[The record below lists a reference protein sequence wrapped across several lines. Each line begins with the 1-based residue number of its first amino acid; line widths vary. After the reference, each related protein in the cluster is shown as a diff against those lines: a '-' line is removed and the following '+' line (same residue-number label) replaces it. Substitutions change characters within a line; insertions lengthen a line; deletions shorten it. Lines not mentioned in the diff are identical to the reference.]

1 MLSIYEQL
9 TRCQKKAAKAK
20 NKGGR
25 PRLKEIDGV
34 PHRSGFYMTKMLIC
48 GEGYELARRNGATH
62 EDSIKAA
69 AEYATIKLGKRVN
82 FASAKAEITALAKTT
97 LYSIT
102 PGAFGD
108 ALSSART
115 TELRIRRRK
124 SYLKRRG
131 KSTIKFGKAQRS

>member
-9 TRCQKKAAKAK
+9 TRCQKKAKKAK

-25 PRLKEIDGV
+25 PRLIEIDGI

-48 GEGYELARRNGATH
+48 GEGYELARRDGASH
-62 EDSIKAA
+62 ENAIKAA
-69 AEYATIKLGKRVN
+69 AEYATAKLGKKVN
-82 FASAKAEITALAKTT
+82 FASAKAETTALGKTA
-97 LYSIT
+97 LYAMT

-108 ALSSART
+108 ALSSAREA
-115 TELRIRRRK
+115 ELRVRRRQ

-131 KSTIKFGKAQRS
+131 KSKIKFGKAQRS